1 MWTQNLAG
9 CIAWLGIVT
18 SRTPRWS
25 SGESLW
31 RKIPGYLHSSIDVV
45 AEASAEEKP
54 GPIRFFALHCYCMSV
69 AEGIESMW
77 SLHGR
82 FPPEQASTQ
91 STMRFFCDLKNM
103 IVAIIKSTKV
113 HLGLAWRLE
122 PVIWGESVHTFS
134 FLFLLE
140 WKEEDVLVFLQAK
153 CLFPAQVFGWTPL
166 LVRDLWSS
174 PPVVALAC
182 LHILPYLCILQDQR
196 LLLFWIIPE
205 AEHCFFFVFFPL
217 NRNVWPAQI
226 GAVLP
231 LVLEDCF
238 WVSSWS

>member
-1 MWTQNLAG
+1 
-9 CIAWLGIVT
+9 
-18 SRTPRWS
+18 
-25 SGESLW
+25 
-31 RKIPGYLHSSIDVV
+31 
-45 AEASAEEKP
+45 
-54 GPIRFFALHCYCMSV
+54 MSV
-69 AEGIESMW
+69 AEGFESMW

-113 HLGLAWRLE
+113 HLGLAWLLE
-122 PVIWGESVHTFS
+122 LWGESVHIFS

-140 WKEEDVLVFLQAK
+140 WKENDLLMFLQAK
-153 CLFPAQVFGWTPL
+153 CLFPAQVFGWTSL

-196 LLLFWIIPE
+196 LLLFWIVPE
-205 AEHCFFFVFFPL
+205 AEHCFFFMFFHWTGMSGQLKLELFFLLSWRTVFGFHHDHKC
-217 NRNVWPAQI
+217 I
-226 GAVLP
+226 
-231 LVLEDCF
+231 
-238 WVSSWS
+238 SSWVMVSQNSVTILLSCSVLLHTSSLFTVDATVTMSDWFSLSC

>member
-1 MWTQNLAG
+1 
-9 CIAWLGIVT
+9 
-18 SRTPRWS
+18 
-25 SGESLW
+25 
-31 RKIPGYLHSSIDVV
+31 
-45 AEASAEEKP
+45 
-54 GPIRFFALHCYCMSV
+54 MSV
-69 AEGIESMW
+69 AEGFESMW

-113 HLGLAWRLE
+113 HLGLAWLLE
-122 PVIWGESVHTFS
+122 LWGESVHIFS

-140 WKEEDVLVFLQAK
+140 WKENDLLMFLQAK
-153 CLFPAQVFGWTPL
+153 CLFPAQVFGWTSL

-196 LLLFWIIPE
+196 LLLFWIVPE
-205 AEHCFFFVFFPL
+205 AEHCFFLCFSTEQECLASSNWSCSSSCLGGLFLGFIMIINASLLGWWCLRILLLSSSPVQSSSTPPL
-217 NRNVWPAQI
+217 YSQWMQP
-226 GAVLP
+226 
-231 LVLEDCF
+231 
-238 WVSSWS
+238 